1 MSLPW
6 SFLLVASCRQI
17 TNEIIKVDFGKLNGI
32 EITLSEIADD
42 ITYIPIDNDY
52 PMSIYLQRI
61 EIFDDTIYL
70 TEKDNGMFALDM
82 SGKMVRRYGNRGRGP
97 GEYMYGNKFTIDR
110 KGRILY
116 LLEMN
121 SIFKYSL
128 DGTYLEK
135 ILLDKYPG
143 NFTELRYKD
152 SMLMLF
158 EFIALG
164 EAVYDWI
171 VIDSSGNLV
180 SEKLNLI
187 PSFKSTFG
195 PGGGVY
201 EIDKNICY
209 WNGYN
214 DTVFSIAADMSCGA
228 SFFIAPSELRWPRND
243 MEPALMSKYIGLYL
257 ILETERFIILK
268 YYFKEPTLGFIEK
281 LNKRSY
287 KVSWQ
292 LVNHLDNNGGLQND
306 LDGGVPFE
314 PKHYFEKDG
323 REYLVG
329 YTQALDI
336 ISRVRSDDFK
346 RYTPKSPKKK
356 EVLDRLAENLKGTDN
371 PLLTFV
377 RLKN

>member
-17 TNEIIKVDFGKLNGI
+17 TNEIIKVDFGKLNGT